1 MRNARP
7 DAGNS
12 ARARSPMQVAMFAPS
27 LIPHLVA
34 ILVILLFLVILPV
47 IPSVLPKCPNLA
59 PLATCTQLTLQD
71 LAWMRFVLIQVLK
84 DPMRTPVETAGLLK
98 SIKTFGHQE
107 AKAQTASPIA
117 PLASEGRASAP

>member
-1 MRNARP
+1 MLVARP
-7 DAGNS
+7 DALNS
-12 ARARSPMQVAMFAPS
+12 TRARSLMQVAEYSP
-27 LIPHLVA
+27 PLVLNLA
-34 ILVILLFLVILPV
+34 ALLVILPV
-47 IPSVLPKCPNLA
+47 IPIVLPKCPNLA
-59 PLATCTQLTLQD
+59 PHATCIQLVHQAQ
-71 LAWMRFVLIQVLK
+71 AWVRFSLIQVLK